1 MNKITDLLNTFSIS
15 SWDDYE
21 ILRKKKDKTVSK
33 NYLNKKNKDIL
44 GILYDLIRIFI
55 IRHDEITN
63 KHVEKLILSGCD
75 LSVDNLIYLFKNFPF
90 FSPYMT
96 NFNELDLSENKNT
109 NNSKVLQSMYD
120 NLRKNKQKKKLTIKL
135 CNCGLKLSQDIDI
148 ERQKGMKKKTLY
160 KVIKILQ
167 EKNIQIWLNHT
178 IEEIKIIENN
188 LKQLKKSK

>member
-1 MNKITDLLNTFSIS
+1 F
-15 SWDDYE
+15 
-21 ILRKKKDKTVSK
+21 
-33 NYLNKKNKDIL
+33 
-44 GILYDLIRIFI
+44 GILFDLIRIFN

-63 KHVEKLILSGCD
+63 NHLEKLILSGCY

-96 NFNELDLSENKNT
+96 NFSELDLSENKNM

-135 CNCGLKLSQDIDI
+135 CNCGLKLYQDIDI
-148 ERQKGMKKKTLY
+148 ERQKGMKKMILY

-167 EKNIQIWLNHT
+167 KKYNIQIWLNHT